1 MSSVIVRKVGS
12 EKWGAGPKPPV
23 WLHGELGEGD
33 AVAFVNTAG
42 SGNGLFPFSLIFNLS
57 FFLQIFF
64 VLQSDKPLAQCGLGH
79 CFQRY
84 TVLLYACVLTCANL
98 VTIMTHDSR
107 SQLFAKG
114 TFLVERQEGGTYGLT
129 VIQNGKPTPYSVSR
143 SEKVSTRG
151 TWRVGDNPA
160 GVSSNLADAIDF
172 LTDRE
177 RCKMAPPWPAP
188 LLHPVARS
196 SPKPKVKCMECD
208 KLVKRDEGKVD
219 THDNNHFYCF
229 ECWKE
234 LEEETPASAT
244 PLVAVPA
251 AKPAPATPLAAVPA
265 AKPAP
270 AQSVPKWLHGTIS
283 EEDAKMLVCKTSEAD
298 GTFLLR

>member
-1 MSSVIVRKVGS
+1 MRKVGS

-107 SQLFAKG
+107 SQLFCKRNLFGRTARRRHLRSNSHSKRKADTILSISVGKG
-114 TFLVERQEGGTYGLT
+114 VYER
-129 VIQNGKPTPYSVSR
+129 
-143 SEKVSTRG
+143 
-151 TWRVGDNPA
+151 D
-160 GVSSNLADAIDF
+160 
-172 LTDRE
+172 
-177 RCKMAPPWPAP
+177 
-188 LLHPVARS
+188 VARG
-196 SPKPKVKCMECD
+196 
-208 KLVKRDEGKVD
+208 R
-219 THDNNHFYCF
+219 
-229 ECWKE
+229 
-234 LEEETPASAT
+234 
-244 PLVAVPA
+244 
-251 AKPAPATPLAAVPA
+251 
-265 AKPAP
+265 
-270 AQSVPKWLHGTIS
+270 QSCRRQQQPCRRH
-283 EEDAKMLVCKTSEAD
+283 
-298 GTFLLR
+298 